1 MKDQH
6 DIKLTAD
13 ELRAILFVLKST
25 PIDMGLYPLFI
36 NLQSQLKSITESAVE
51 EGASL

>member
-1 MKDQH
+1 MSDLELQADISMEH

-25 PIDMGLYPLFI
+25 PIDMGLYGLFI
-36 NLQSQLKSITESAVE
+36 KLQAQLKEIV
-51 EGASL
+51 